1 MKENKK
7 ALKESHTN
15 NDIIPENPSE
25 SNVLENMPEIMKY
38 IVLLLRT
45 KLIDF
50 SFNCCL
56 NMLIYMLFAM
66 ISSKRVYIK
75 EHSESVM
82 QTTLSWYAIIFSGSG
97 TGKDYCIKILKELIF
112 KKYYDVWFKDK
123 SNDFTR
129 NEENRIRQ
137 EVETLFKDNQ
147 AKQKQAYIKSELSQL
162 RKPKTEITQGTQE
175 GLYAEAKVLNK
186 AKFGSLNIR
195 NSEYGRYLKT
205 RTPERDMF
213 DNCLYN
219 CYDGNIESK
228 CIKGNA
234 GEENIKN
241 LPVNLLCYSDQSIF
255 LNGIK
260 NIFKELM
267 EAGICRRAILSFQP
281 RRQLK
286 PIDKNK
292 NDEKIF
298 ESKALNLGSKLFE
311 IFKEISQEASFVL
324 TSDADNIHK
333 DYINYLR
340 TNANNL
346 DSLFE
351 KEFLSREY
359 KALKLSC
366 MYAALNHPREHI
378 IKADDIT
385 QAIYTIQGLSGDLLT
400 FYNYRPQ
407 INDIYNSYYS
417 VFKDNLGCKFTKM
430 NLIDE
435 FRKFGAGREKIRNN
449 FDEIVE
455 ILKEIAINDG
465 CTLVD
470 KPINNNS
477 GREYVLYKNPDEKLS
492 ENILPL
498 EKLITPVNA
507 INPVNA

>member
-267 EAGICRRAILSFQP
+267 EAGICKRA
-281 RRQLK
+281 
-286 PIDKNK
+286 
-292 NDEKIF
+292 
-298 ESKALNLGSKLFE
+298 
-311 IFKEISQEASFVL
+311 
-324 TSDADNIHK
+324 
-333 DYINYLR
+333 
-340 TNANNL
+340 
-346 DSLFE
+346 
-351 KEFLSREY
+351 
-359 KALKLSC
+359 SC
-366 MYAALNHPREHI
+366 
-378 IKADDIT
+378 
-385 QAIYTIQGLSGDLLT
+385 
-400 FYNYRPQ
+400 
-407 INDIYNSYYS
+407 
-417 VFKDNLGCKFTKM
+417 
-430 NLIDE
+430 
-435 FRKFGAGREKIRNN
+435 
-449 FDEIVE
+449 
-455 ILKEIAINDG
+455 
-465 CTLVD
+465 
-470 KPINNNS
+470 
-477 GREYVLYKNPDEKLS
+477 
-492 ENILPL
+492 
-498 EKLITPVNA
+498 
-507 INPVNA
+507 